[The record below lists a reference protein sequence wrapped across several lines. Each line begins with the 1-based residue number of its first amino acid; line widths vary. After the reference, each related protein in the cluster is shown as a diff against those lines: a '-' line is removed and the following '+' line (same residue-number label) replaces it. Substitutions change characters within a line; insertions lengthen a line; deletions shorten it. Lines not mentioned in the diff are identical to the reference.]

1 VAPFFC
7 QHSYRTGYIMTII
20 SSDDSVLSKLSAA
33 LRPLEDLANQ
43 TLVAMP
49 VSLVQ
54 TFLLVAARP
63 DRTVTE
69 LADAAGVRNGTMSRR
84 LADLSA
90 VNRCGAPGMGL
101 VERNVNGVDRRHVRN
116 RLSVK
121 GNAVIR
127 QIINAMHGTV
137 KVAA

>member
-1 VAPFFC
+1 MA
-7 QHSYRTGYIMTII
+7 SII

-84 LADLSA
+84 LADLSKT
-90 VNRCGAPGMGL
+90 NRCGQPGMGL
-101 VERNVNGVDRRHVRN
+101 VERNINGLDRRYVRN

-127 QIINAMHGTV
+127 QIINAMQPVSV
-137 KVAA
+137 KVA

>member
-1 VAPFFC
+1 
-7 QHSYRTGYIMTII
+7 MTSII
-20 SSDDSVLSKLSAA
+20 SSDESVLSKLSAA

-54 TFLLVAARP
+54 TFLLVASRP
-63 DRTVTE
+63 NRTVTE

-84 LADLSA
+84 LADQSKA
-90 VNRCGAPGMGL
+90 NRCGAAGIGL
-101 VERNVNGVDRRHVRN
+101 VERNVNGFDRRYVRN

-121 GNAVIR
+121 GNAVVR
-127 QIINAMHGTV
+127 QIINAMQGRR
-137 KVAA
+137 